1 MIKKI
6 MLMNEKVLW
15 AAGGAILV
23 LLVALII
30 GGIYTITPPN
40 GPVDT
45 AYKINRFTGNVWLI
59 KTYSKPVGNLRVLA
73 AREAKVEVTK
83 DLNGDADVSAL
94 ALQQEQANSTAR
106 NQRR

>member
-1 MIKKI
+1 MHD
-6 MLMNEKVLW
+6 KVLQERILW
-15 AAGGAILV
+15 AVGLAFLAIVVSLF
-23 LLVALII
+23 I

-45 AYKINRFTGNVWLI
+45 AYKINRFTGKVWLI

-83 DLNGDADVSAL
+83 DLNGDAELSAL
-94 ALQQEQANSTAR
+94 AVQQEQVNSTAR